1 MIYILPIILLSI
13 FIYAL
18 VKNVPAYDHFVSG
31 AKSAFN
37 LVLSILPYLV
47 AIFIFIELMN
57 ASGISKWLAVAL
69 SPILEFFGIPAELSE
84 LIILRPFSGSGSLA
98 IVENIYSTYGVD
110 SYVGICASV
119 IVGASDTVFYVVS
132 VYFSTIKIK
141 KMRYLIPVC
150 LIACF
155 SGCVISCLLVKLFVR
170 F

>member
-1 MIYILPIILLSI
+1 MIYILPVILLSI

-18 VKNVPAYDHFVSG
+18 IKNVPAYDHFISG
-31 AKSAFN
+31 AKTAFD

-57 ASGISKWLAVAL
+57 ASGISHWLATTL
-69 SPILEFFGIPAELSE
+69 SPALEFLGIPSELSE

-110 SYVGICASV
+110 SHVGICASV
-119 IVGASDTVFYVVS
+119 IVGASDTVFYVIS
-132 VYFSTIKIK
+132 IYFSTVKIK
-141 KMRYLIPVC
+141 KMRYLLPVC

-155 SGCVISCLLVKLFVR
+155 CGCVISCLLVKLFVK